1 MENTLDMIFHIF
13 TLFPKMFS
21 EIFSDGIIGRALNEN
36 LIKIQIH
43 NIRDYSNDKHLSV
56 DDLPYGGGPGM
67 LMKPEPIFNAVNK
80 IKDQYK
86 INDNSPII
94 LTTPQGDKLT
104 HNIAQKFSEFTEIII
119 ICGRYEGFDERVREN
134 LATHEIS
141 LGDFVLSGGEIPA
154 MAIVD
159 SISRLLPN
167 VLGSDESAKNDS
179 FYDNFLQFPQ
189 YTRPSNF
196 EGMIVP
202 EILLSG
208 NHQKIDKW
216 RKIESIKKTLNRRPD
231 LIDLKK
237 LNQEEKEIYYQILD
251 ENSKEKE

>member
-36 LIKIQIH
+36 LIKIKIH

-56 DDLPYGGGPGM
+56 DDMPYGGGPGM

-94 LTTPQGDKLT
+94 LTTPQGDPLT

-208 NHQKIDKW
+208 NHQEIDKW

>member
-36 LIKIQIH
+36 LIKIKIH

-67 LMKPEPIFNAVNK
+67 LMTPEPIFNAVNK

-86 INDNSPII
+86 INENSPII

>member
-1 MENTLDMIFHIF
+1 MFHIF

-36 LIKIQIH
+36 LIKINIH
-43 NIRDYSNDKHLSV
+43 NIRDFSNDKHFSV

-67 LMKPEPIFNAVNK
+67 LMKPEPIFNAVNQ

-86 INDNSPII
+86 IQNNSPVI

-104 HNIAQKFSEFTEIII
+104 HNIAHNFSEFTEIII
-119 ICGRYEGFDERVREN
+119 ICGRYEGFDERIRKH

-179 FYDNFLQFPQ
+179 FYKNFLQFPQ

-196 EGMIVP
+196 EGMLVP
-202 EILLSG
+202 EVLLSG
-208 NHQKIDKW
+208 NHKDIEKW
-216 RKIESIKKTLNRRPD
+216 RKIESIKKTINKRPD
-231 LIDLKK
+231 LLDLQQFT
-237 LNQEEKEIYYQILD
+237 QEEKEIYYRILD

>member
-1 MENTLDMIFHIF
+1 MMMFHIF

-36 LIKIQIH
+36 LIKINIH
-43 NIRDYSNDKHLSV
+43 NIRDFSNDKHFSV

-67 LMKPEPIFNAVNK
+67 LMKPEPIFNAVNQ

-86 INDNSPII
+86 IQNNSPVI

-104 HNIAQKFSEFTEIII
+104 HNIAHNFSEFTEIII
-119 ICGRYEGFDERVREN
+119 ICGRYEGFDERIRKH

-179 FYDNFLQFPQ
+179 FYKNFLQFPQ

-196 EGMIVP
+196 EGMLVP
-202 EILLSG
+202 EVLLSG
-208 NHQKIDKW
+208 NHKDIEKW
-216 RKIESIKKTLNRRPD
+216 RKIESIKKTINKRPD
-231 LIDLKK
+231 LLDLQQFT
-237 LNQEEKEIYYQILD
+237 QEEKEIYYRILD

>member
-1 MENTLDMIFHIF
+1 M
-13 TLFPKMFS
+13 
-21 EIFSDGIIGRALNEN
+21 
-36 LIKIQIH
+36 
-43 NIRDYSNDKHLSV
+43 
-56 DDLPYGGGPGM
+56 
-67 LMKPEPIFNAVNK
+67 
-80 IKDQYK
+80 
-86 INDNSPII
+86 
-94 LTTPQGDKLT
+94 T

>member
-36 LIKIQIH
+36 LIKIKIH

-86 INDNSPII
+86 INENSPII

-208 NHQKIDKW
+208 NHQEIDKW